1 MRKNLSC
8 PQFLLLL
15 LLLFRWKLLIDPTIS
30 KATSDPKCLPWKTS
44 SLSIFEATFRCFSV
58 DRLARLVFDGIETV
72 LSFVA
77 KIFMMTWLMNL
88 WFFFCVGSNL
98 CVILLT
104 FLPLGNLMKVD
115 SKIRH
120 LLWIVQYQPI
130 SSLLHVACKWNLIS
144 KNYWNWDRQVL
155 KRYNKKNLNAEMEN

>member
-58 DRLARLVFDGIETV
+58 DRLARLLFDGIETV

-88 WFFFCVGSNL
+88 WFFLCWQQSMRDPSHFPSSWQFNEGRQQNSTLVMNCSISTNFIFIACCVQMKSD
-98 CVILLT
+98 IWELLK
-104 FLPLGNLMKVD
+104 L
-115 SKIRH
+115 
-120 LLWIVQYQPI
+120 
-130 SSLLHVACKWNLIS
+130 
-144 KNYWNWDRQVL
+144 RQTS
-155 KRYNKKNLNAEMEN
+155 AETI

>member
-1 MRKNLSC
+1 MPSLKNFFFINFWSNFSLFQCRSIGSSC
-8 PQFLLLL
+8 V
-15 LLLFRWKLLIDPTIS
+15 RWHWNCLIFCCQNLYDDVIN
-30 KATSDPKCLPWKTS
+30 
-44 SLSIFEATFRCFSV
+44 ESV
-58 DRLARLVFDGIETV
+58 I
-72 LSFVA
+72 
-77 KIFMMTWLMNL
+77 
-88 WFFFCVGSNL
+88 FFCVGSNL

-144 KNYWNWDRQVL
+144 ENYWNWDRQVL